1 MRGVSSGDWADKEQ
15 VGLDTLNPVVFRFLR
30 ASSSVASIRPS
41 PNAWLDTGDVTFTP
55 GCGFKIADPFLN
67 LQFGFIRVMRCVPH
81 DLESSNFV
89 MPCVA

>member
-1 MRGVSSGDWADKEQ
+1 VT
-15 VGLDTLNPVVFRFLR
+15 GLTKSRSDSTHSIL
-30 ASSSVASIRPS
+30 SSSDSCELRPQ
-41 PNAWLDTGDVTFTP
+41 WLPFDPRPMHGLTQAMYDGLDVTFTP